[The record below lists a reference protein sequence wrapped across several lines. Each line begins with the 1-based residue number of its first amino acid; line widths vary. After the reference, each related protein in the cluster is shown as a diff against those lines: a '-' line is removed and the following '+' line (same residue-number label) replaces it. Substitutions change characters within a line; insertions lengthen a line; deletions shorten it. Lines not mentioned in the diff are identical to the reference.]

1 MNDKLGFD
9 FTNLV
14 AICTD
19 GAPAMCGK
27 FFGAV
32 ALLEFMGG
40 KYQNISALYICRF
53 CVAKY

>member
-27 FFGAV
+27 V
-32 ALLEFMGG
+32 LEQLLFLNLWETNN
-40 KYQNISALYICRF
+40 KTSLHYTSAGS
-53 CVAKY
+53 V